1 MSSIQ
6 KSETPEL
13 KKDIHI
19 FNESSMLKNIK
30 ELHIANKIHF
40 FCELKNVDGKKK
52 PYGLPVN
59 WTRLTQS
66 SIRTNQ
72 NAIIILTGEY
82 NDLTIVDFDDIE
94 QYKKVYYALK
104 ELNISTRDFYVVKS
118 GKGYHWYFNYTDQ
131 LKTGNSII
139 PDVEIKNNNASIN
152 GYGSWHPVAQKYY
165 TLNQG
170 DILDLPDMP
179 QELIN
184 ILKPKAP
191 EIKPLSQ
198 RVECEDDNEAQLREK
213 LSLIQADD
221 YDTWLKVGIVC
232 YNLEHRNQLTD
243 GLEIWDDWSKTS
255 DSYQEKACNEKWRT
269 FHDQDAQL
277 GWTYINEQIKDIPE
291 YKEIVS
297 SYHTPTMSWTDIK
310 NYEIS
315 NNKDAGLVQM
325 MIVNYMNTRIFWLS
339 HSCLVGEWSK
349 NEYGDDIVVERRVS
363 DARNNFSNLHINI
376 PVYVEEAKKSAQKVY
391 AFNLWM
397 ESIKRK
403 EYSSTIFNPELYRE
417 DGNFLNLYKGMKH
430 ENSGECATEDHA
442 FFDHIFKIW
451 CDEDEELYNYI
462 LNWFAFIVQNPGK
475 KTKVALVLKSNPRAG
490 KGIIINLIREMIG
503 MQYCFQP
510 TNVSEILGNF
520 NKGLD
525 NKLFLFL
532 DEMVWGGDKEK
543 SGILK
548 KYITEDELTI
558 NAKNKSVKVIKNM
571 FNVVIASNEAWV
583 VPNDVTEQRYQV
595 IQLRETMTKL
605 PAAER
610 TKTID
615 DILSIDLHKLYAF
628 FNTRDISE
636 FTPRNIIKTEAFIE
650 QALMSMDPFH
660 KWLDYI
666 INDFEMLE
674 DDIFEDKINGKVLFN
689 NYSDYLGNKFVGSP
703 TTFHANMRTFG
714 LVYKAVKIN
723 GRTNKGYFLLED
735 ELNRL
740 WKSYINN

>member
-1 MSSIQ
+1 MNIS
-6 KSETPEL
+6 KHADEL
-13 KKDIHI
+13 IEHDIVFFSCTLTKEGNKKRFSTNINWKHI
-19 FNESSMLKNIK
+19 TEYIYDEDL
-30 ELHIANKIHF
+30 
-40 FCELKNVDGKKK
+40 
-52 PYGLPVN
+52 
-59 WTRLTQS
+59 
-66 SIRTNQ
+66 
-72 NAIIILTGEY
+72 NAIAILTGKI
-82 NDLTIVDFDDIE
+82 NNLTVVDFDDIE
-94 QYKKVYYALK
+94 QYKDVYKQLKQLKVNTK
-104 ELNISTRDFYVVKS
+104 HFYVVKS
-118 GKGYHWYFNYTDQ
+118 GNGYHWYFKYTDKLNQ
-131 LKTGNSII
+131 TTNC
-139 PDVEIKNNNASIN
+139 IKNVDIRNDGGIIF
-152 GYGSWHPVAQKYY
+152 GPGSWHPVAECHYEVR
-165 TLNQG
+165 QG
-170 DILDLPDMP
+170 EIHNLPEIP
-179 QELIN
+179 QELID
-184 ILKPKAP
+184 ILKPKVSTS
-191 EIKPLSQ
+191 EIKPQNQ

-213 LSLIQADD
+213 LSLIQAED

-232 YNLEHRNQLTD
+232 YNLENRGQLTD
-243 GLEIWDDWSKTS
+243 GLEIWDDWSQTADNYTCGECDK
-255 DSYQEKACNEKWRT
+255 KWNT
-269 FHDQDAQL
+269 FHDQDEQL

-297 SYHTPTMSWTDIK
+297 SYHTPPTMSWTDIK

-558 NAKNKSVKVIKNM
+558 NAKNKSVKVVKNM

-610 TKTID
+610 KKTID

-636 FTPRNIIKTEAFIE
+636 FTPSSIIKTEAFVE

-660 KWLDYI
+660 KWLDHI

-674 DDIFEDKINGKVLFN
+674 DDIFEGKINGKVLFN
-689 NYSDYLGNKFVGSP
+689 HYSDYLGNKFVGSP

-714 LVYKAVKIN
+714 LVYKSVKIN
-723 GRTNKGYFLLED
+723 GKTNKGYFLLED